1 MRTQFRRQQSWGL
14 WVIPVLSIGCFVYFG
29 FHSWHGDFGLNA
41 TAELEQ
47 RRVELSKRLA
57 TLTERRQHLETR
69 VQLLSDGIVEA
80 DMLDERARLM
90 LNVAREDEIVYFN

>member
-1 MRTQFRRQQSWGL
+1 MRTQFRRHQSWGL

-41 TAELEQ
+41 TAVLEQ
-47 RRVELSKRLA
+47 RRIELTERLA
-57 TLTERRQHLETR
+57 KLTERRQHLEAR
-69 VQLLSDGIVEA
+69 VQLLSDGVVEA

>member
-1 MRTQFRRQQSWGL
+1 MRTQFRRRQSWGL

-41 TAELEQ
+41 TDELV
-47 RRVELSKRLA
+47 RREMELTARLA
-57 TLTERRQHLETR
+57 SLEERRQHLETR
-69 VQLLSDGIVEA
+69 VQLLSEGLVEA

-90 LNVAREDEIVYFN
+90 LNVAREDEIVYFD